1 MSDKKGRYYL
11 AGPMSG
17 YKQFNFPA
25 FIAAAADLR
34 ARGYEIVSP
43 AELDAENGID
53 KQAMASVDGD
63 ASKLTQTWGDLLA
76 RDVKLV
82 ADQVDGVIVLP
93 GWESSRGARL
103 ETFVG
108 ILSKKKFFEY
118 SEREPEESASEDFL
132 LELHPIFVLNEIML
146 ATVAQNGK

>member
-1 MSDKKGRYYL
+1 MSKGKFYL

-17 YKQFNFPA
+17 YPQSNFPA

-34 ARGYEIVSP
+34 AGGYEIVSP

-53 KQAMASVDGD
+53 KQAMASTDGD

-82 ADQVDGVIVLP
+82 ADQVDGIIVLP
-93 GWESSRGARL
+93 GWENSRGARL
-103 ETFVG
+103 EAFVG
-108 ILSKKKFFEY
+108 LLCRKKFFEY
-118 SEREPEESASEDFL
+118 SEDDGPDDTL
-132 LELHPIFVLNEIML
+132 LALDPIFVLNEIVITT
-146 ATVAQNGK
+146 TVSYR